1 MKKERHFTK
10 FLDVIGSTDRIEVEI
25 TCPMN
30 NGDFYVCRAR
40 VRFRGIT
47 KERSIEGL
55 DGISSIVNA
64 FIYSYLNV
72 MKISEEYGIDYDI
85 GVLKVDDI
93 LPVPARIYKQF
104 NDLT

>member
-1 MKKERHFTK
+1 M
-10 FLDVIGSTDRIEVEI
+10 
-25 TCPMN
+25 
-30 NGDFYVCRAR
+30 
-40 VRFRGIT
+40 RFRGIT

-104 NDLT
+104 SDLT